1 MANHTATQ
9 SSSDVREHPSPGRDA
24 LECRILL
31 VEDNPDIQR
40 LHLYTLEVAGAE
52 VTVVKNGLEAVERA
66 MESWVAGRHGSE
78 PKQRYDLILMDMQM
92 PVMDGYQATR
102 LLRRQGY
109 TGPIIALTANAHAGD
124 RQACMRAGCDDYAS
138 KPIQRMK
145 LIDIVRRHTS
155 LSALT
160 QRP

>member
-1 MANHTATQ
+1 
-9 SSSDVREHPSPGRDA
+9 
-24 LECRILL
+24 
-31 VEDNPDIQR
+31 
-40 LHLYTLEVAGAE
+40 
-52 VTVVKNGLEAVERA
+52 
-66 MESWVAGRHGSE
+66 MESWGAGRHGSE

-109 TGPIIALTANAHAGD
+109 TGPIIALTANAQAGD

-145 LIDIVRRHTS
+145 LIDIVRRHTA
-155 LSALT
+155 LPALT